1 MQQVQ
6 GEMMTQNQT
15 KPRSQT
21 KLKLIIDIGIFIG
34 FLIAM
39 EPHASGLTIHE
50 WLATA
55 LIAVLIVHLLLSWD
69 WITQITRRFIGRM
82 NRQSRINYILNWL
95 LFIDATI
102 IMLSGFMISE
112 SLMPALGIQL
122 PHNFAW
128 RSLHDLSA
136 NLFLILL
143 GLHTA
148 LHWNWI
154 VDAFKRFI
162 FQPLVKLLPKRSR
175 KDIAA

>member
-1 MQQVQ
+1 MAQDP
-6 GEMMTQNQT
+6 T
-15 KPRSQT
+15 KTRSTT
-21 KLKLIIDIGIFIG
+21 KLKLVIDIGIFIG
-34 FLIAM
+34 FLVTM
-39 EPHASGLTIHE
+39 EPHSSGLTIHE

-69 WITQITRRFIGRM
+69 WIMQITRRFIGRI

-95 LFIDATI
+95 LFIDGTI

-122 PHNFAW
+122 PRNFAW
-128 RSLHDLSA
+128 RGLHDLSA
-136 NLFLILL
+136 NLFIVLL

-154 VDAFKRFI
+154 VDTFKRYVFR
-162 FQPLVKLLPKRSR
+162 PLGRLLKGRSQ

>member
-1 MQQVQ
+1 MAQNP
-6 GEMMTQNQT
+6 TKPRNQT
-15 KPRSQT
+15 KT
-21 KLKLIIDIGIFIG
+21 KLLIDIAIFIS
-34 FLIAM
+34 FLITM
-39 EPHASGLTIHE
+39 EPHASGLTVHE

-55 LIAVLIVHLLLSWD
+55 LIAVLVVHLLLSWD
-69 WITQITRRFIGRM
+69 WIMLITRRFLGRV

-95 LFIDATI
+95 LFIDGTI

-136 NLFLILL
+136 NLFLVLL

-154 VDAFKRFI
+154 VDTFKRYVV
-162 FQPLVKLLPKRSR
+162 QPIGRLLPGRSR
-175 KDIAA
+175 KDIPA